1 MQKYAMQRRHT
12 SSGSSSGGGATG
24 NGSGLHVLGCGVVG
38 NGGGGAVGRGVSSGP
53 VPDVAASSYV
63 PMSSSTPAGSTDAS
77 DEEVNQ
83 LLKELECSVNGSN
96 AEAVMRDAVW
106 AIERRALASC
116 DPMSRDLFLEQRI
129 RDVLSELS
137 RTSNPKLLLLAVEF
151 IDALLAVPYTNPQQK
166 FTRLCRSLFIVLHCG
181 LEKPVMEA
189 QRVLKRMLTLDL
201 KFVSLDSPL
210 KSFITKELK
219 DNCELS
225 LIQLHGR
232 AQQTKAPF
240 VAQFLAVML
249 ALAATAEINP
259 RYMAGPLRPHAVQ
272 LATALAGSTDEV
284 LRRAA
289 YDCLVA
295 IFSNTSAMRHNEV
308 VLENRRVLDDAIRS
322 LNTSHNNE
330 SSIISTLQSIR
341 ALISSRGVQF
351 MEKQVPILPQLCVLV
366 TEQHRVSKSHAV
378 RAAVC
383 DLVPVIAETDVLSAV
398 RRTTYCAIIM
408 EPVKNVRD
416 ERNKSLELRNV
427 ATFIKNVGY
436 EVLDT
441 TNRTNLDSIL
451 MRYITRRETQEEC
464 WHILAAICSS
474 HAWSIY
480 KRVLHTSKS
489 GRSIAASF
497 SASKSE
503 APTTAGSTHSV
514 QNASVGSEGT
524 TSARTR
530 SVAPANCVKQQELM
544 QHVDGLVRRC
554 IPHLANAVLSAELV
568 KYVTMIQE
576 HVLPVSAELQAA
588 IENLVDNKL
597 KDNLQDSKRM
607 NFSGGMPNSTR
618 DNFPV
623 STVGSVPLHSKHD
636 AQQQASTFSGP
647 SSTVGRLAQY
657 FLSPATLEAGTGN
670 SNRNVTTSSVRESQ
684 VNVCTRSDGAGNL
697 AGGGHNS
704 SISGVAISATTANT
718 NATTTTTGSVGFVIG
733 SGGSNNMFTHYP
745 VSAPELC
752 IALGLFAKRQITSLQ
767 QLEEVRSSVIHYQ
780 RHQDAQV
787 RQQCS
792 TSVVE
797 ALSQWTYYARQHRT
811 STYSTRVT
819 EIIELYLRHVVMELD
834 PKVRLME
841 VTLLADAVDLRPF
854 LLEQRILKTLM
865 SFLHDTSQVREKTVE
880 LFVVLTQEPRSTPS
894 VEAVQQSLLI
904 LVESY
909 VAVIE
914 YSDDPRSLIRH
925 ISDLQTL
932 AKSSLAPLMDHM
944 HRIFIA
950 FRRHLVDEMVADA
963 IALSILKT
971 TDTILGALMKDEN
984 LMLRNQDDLA
994 ELYAPA
1000 VSILRHSTST
1010 SLSHAAISFLVK
1022 MHAIG
1027 ASPREWNAT
1036 QLHDLLQSITSVYIG
1051 ALNST
1056 DDEVRQVLT
1065 LFGQLGAVD
1074 PSTKPDTAATKKKD
1088 DEAAIQ
1094 DEADLELTYDYT
1106 VIVYRDLSRILDVSL
1121 SEMVCTQVLRTLLQL
1136 VQTTSDR
1143 KDLIGGAHAA
1153 KAVLQIAKRSNDT
1166 PSLRIEAL
1174 HVLAAITSL
1183 RHEKISK
1190 TVLPEIVVLLEQL
1203 WYPQDHAL
1211 FRAVLDVVSALKP
1224 GKLSGKEQAEVW
1236 PWLYPRLVDVALQDH
1251 TESREFC
1258 LRVVDILLH
1267 ASYIPPHCIPVVFP
1281 MLMHFVQQLEQLVE
1295 VRSLSL
1301 CAAIHIVCNL
1311 KAVQHLPALLHA
1323 IRTLTRHCVLSED
1336 LGPRLS
1342 TAMVL
1347 EALKVLAAMCLSG
1360 KSTIVALRECLRDT
1374 EEMSSLGPTISSVAE
1389 SGLDT
1394 TAVMGDQPRSPYLSR
1409 YHPKHQQELGHGNQ
1423 YLDQPDDDRYDT
1435 YPQGQHDI
1443 TLFMKHVEFG
1453 LRTKDNKWREWFAEF
1468 QKNIIMVSPH
1478 PVFRIVVDLFDKHE
1492 PLRRKLFYPSF
1503 KCFYE
1508 SLNAEHMKKV
1518 NEVLHLALRST
1529 DSEVI
1534 SKCLG
1539 LADYLDHNPPDI
1551 KEPVLQQLRYLESND
1566 STTRATTALHS
1577 AQDHQSRTI
1586 SDNFNFES
1594 PVQSL
1599 RSPVESRMGPRNT
1612 MPNLIDNPLV
1622 DLNSGC
1628 QPDKNN
1634 NNNNNNE
1641 ESNGNPNDFTEK
1653 GVDTSRYYH
1662 PNNNRMRR
1670 TMCENSEIAIGFN
1683 PLARPINSTNAQNP
1697 TSPVTYP
1704 LASPIPNSLN
1714 PLFTMD
1720 NLVEAAQRTRMYDKA
1735 ISYLENKVLPVIEKY
1750 RYTSSVPKEALHSLV
1765 LPLAW
1770 LYSKREMQDSVV
1782 GLFRV
1787 IRYKT
1792 ENEDGLNYEL
1802 LQWWDVAQ
1810 RVYAGKVENN
1820 KNFSLVDL
1828 EGYVRTLC
1836 LCGEWEKALHV
1847 VKTASPRLT
1856 QSSAAIAQSGAMAA
1870 WILGEWD
1877 DVKHLKECIPVKEK
1891 VDTALRL
1898 FFENAVYL
1906 HDEFHSKT
1914 DGQAILTC
1922 ADRLCTTITRAKME
1936 VDESLKTLLPL
1947 SYAHAY
1953 ENLTLLQHFT
1963 EMEEQIVYVQSN
1975 SSVFREQL
1983 VERWKSRFAALKPDS
1998 LMPSLRSLMLHSL
2011 VLKPNDMSEMIL
2023 NFCERMGANYP
2034 QLSMWAMSWL
2044 WQGQFPRSSHQ
2055 YQRDYVTSGAF
2066 LSSQPR
2072 VAVVYI
2078 NQIWSEGRRE
2088 EAVRM
2093 MEEFLNGTRPKLE
2106 EQEPLCYG
2114 TAQHRLGMWKQEMR
2128 ADCFWKKDYRQ
2139 EILRHFHEAIRA
2151 LPKSYE
2157 AWHSWGLMNY
2167 RVQQR
2172 DGSITPDE
2180 QHSFVE
2186 AAHQGFVAAICRSA
2200 SPSTALPGVMRLL
2213 QLWVFHNG
2221 ISMLKESVA
2230 DSVFRIPTDYWV
2242 QAIPQLIGHL
2252 SDTRH
2257 DVREVISMI
2266 LRQLC
2271 EVHSQA
2277 VVFPLLVV
2285 FMSDD
2290 GSGGPQ
2296 LRRRELAQSIITVL
2310 PKRIRSDAELVA
2322 RLLIDVSSI
2331 PIEKIRE
2338 HLSAVATVW
2347 NPNAEYEGDAEEVCR
2362 RLQAV
2367 LDIFN
2372 AHRHHLLYTVGD
2384 IGHYVGMV
2392 MEDEKRGDREKASSI
2407 VSQLVD
2413 EITKHITEK
2422 LGKEPQKA
2430 MEPLLNLRNLSIAV
2444 FGEYDI
2450 QYTNFPTIASFSSKL
2465 DVIPSKKR
2473 PRRIRLSGSNGF
2485 IYTYCL
2491 KGNEDIRMDERVMQL
2506 FGMVNVLLSDAH
2518 TPNSA
2523 FIHRFPVIPISNN
2536 VGLLGWVEHANTINN
2551 TICIHRN
2558 TISNVCTHQESGVL
2572 RSYVESFGSWDKLSM
2587 IQRTEVLEY
2596 VMTQPN
2602 CEAVDVARAMWHRSH
2617 TAEQWLERRT
2627 AFTLSLATMS
2637 MVGYI
2642 LGLGDRHLG
2651 NILLSMSTGKIVHID
2666 FGDSFDVG
2674 RLRHVLPETIPF
2686 RLTRMLTNAM
2696 EVFGVDGIFR
2706 SSCTRTQTTLH
2717 KNCDSIMA
2725 LLSAFVHDPIVQHKG
2740 TMKNMMEKSRTQD
2753 IVERIR
2759 NKLRGTEMAVENKD
2773 IVIFNTVLESAR
2785 RPDLWY
2791 MSNAFNDAARRT
2803 LHKSLT
2809 PQQQVSM
2816 LIDEA
2821 TRVENYAALYFGWG
2835 PLW

>member
-1 MQKYAMQRRHT
+1 MQKYPLQRRYPPST
-12 SSGSSSGGGATG
+12 PSCSVVAAGSSGGGSG
-24 NGSGLHVLGCGVVG
+24 GSG
-38 NGGGGAVGRGVSSGP
+38 GGVGRGVSNGP
-53 VPDVAASSYV
+53 VPEVAAASYV
-63 PMSSSTPAGSTDAS
+63 TMSSADATDAS

-83 LLKELECSVNGSN
+83 LLRELECSVEGPN
-96 AEAVMRDAVW
+96 AAAVMRDAVS

-116 DPMSRDLFLEQRI
+116 DSMSRDLFLEQRI

-151 IDALLAVPYTNPQQK
+151 VDALLAVPYTNPQQK

-181 LEKPVMEA
+181 IEKPAKEA
-189 QRVLKRMLTLDL
+189 QRVLKRMLALDL
-201 KFVSLDSPL
+201 QLGSFGPPL

-232 AQQTKAPF
+232 AHQTKAPF
-240 VAQFLAVML
+240 VAQFLSVML
-249 ALAATAEINP
+249 ALSATAEVNA
-259 RYMAGPLRPHAVQ
+259 RYMLGPLRPHAVQ
-272 LATALAGSTDEV
+272 LATALAGSSDEV

-308 VLENRRVLDDAIRS
+308 VLENRRVLADAIRS

-330 SSIISTLQSIR
+330 SSIISTLQSLR
-341 ALISSRGVQF
+341 ALISSRGVHF

-366 TEQHRVSKSHAV
+366 TEQHRVSKSQAV

-427 ATFIKNVGY
+427 ATFIRNVGY
-436 EVLDT
+436 EALDS

-451 MRYITRRETQEEC
+451 MRYVARRETQEEC
-464 WHILAAICSS
+464 WHILAAICSRQVQ
-474 HAWSIY
+474 AAL
-480 KRVLHTSKS
+480 RQVVQR
-489 GRSIAASF
+489 GRSGWSVCASF

-503 APTTAGSTHSV
+503 SPNLAESVYSIQNLSLGSDG
-514 QNASVGSEGT
+514 A
-524 TSARTR
+524 TSALPKA
-530 SVAPANCVKQQELM
+530 VFHANAMKQQEIV

-568 KYVTMIQE
+568 KYLTMIQQ
-576 HVLPVSAELQAA
+576 HVLTVSTELQAA
-588 IENLVDNKL
+588 LDALVDSKL
-597 KDNLQDSKRM
+597 RDNAQDSRRAGLDAGRR
-607 NFSGGMPNSTR
+607 SATR
-618 DNFPV
+618 DGRHA
-623 STVGSVPLHSKHD
+623 SSLGAHPLPTPQG
-636 AQQQASTFSGP
+636 APQASTFSGP

-657 FLSPATLEAGTGN
+657 FLPPAAFEAGSSASPRSVTSGVEGESQLDLSLRSDSGTN
-670 SNRNVTTSSVRESQ
+670 TTSGGQNAPTNGAAAAATGGVGNASGTSLT
-684 VNVCTRSDGAGNL
+684 TRYA
-697 AGGGHNS
+697 
-704 SISGVAISATTANT
+704 VT
-718 NATTTTTGSVGFVIG
+718 
-733 SGGSNNMFTHYP
+733 P
-745 VSAPELC
+745 PELC
-752 IALGLFAKRQITSLQ
+752 IALELFAKRQITSVQ
-767 QLEEVRSSVIHYQ
+767 QLEEVRASGVFYQ

-792 TSVVE
+792 ISVVE
-797 ALSQWTYYARQHRT
+797 ALSQWTCYAKQHRT

-819 EIIELYLRHVVMELD
+819 EIIELYLKHVVLELD

-841 VTLLADAVDLRPF
+841 VTILADAVELRPF

-865 SFLHDTSQVREKTVE
+865 SLLHDTSRVREKTVE
-880 LFVVLTQEPRSTPS
+880 LFVLLTQEPRNTPS
-894 VEAVQQSLLI
+894 LELVQQSLLTM
-904 LVESY
+904 VESY
-909 VAVIE
+909 VTVLE
-914 YSDDPRSLIRH
+914 YSADPQTLICH
-925 ISDLQTL
+925 TSDLQTL
-932 AKSSLAPLMDHM
+932 AKFSLAPLNAHM
-944 HRIFIA
+944 HRIFSA
-950 FRRHLVDEMVADA
+950 FRGHLVDEMVADA
-963 IALSILKT
+963 IALAILKT
-971 TDTILGALMKDEN
+971 TDTIVGALIKDEAM
-984 LMLRNQDDLA
+984 MLQNQDDVA
-994 ELYAPA
+994 ELYAP
-1000 VSILRHSTST
+1000 VVTVLRRSTST
-1010 SLSHAAISFLVK
+1010 SLSHAAIGLLVK

-1036 QLHDLLQSITSVYIG
+1036 QLHELLQSITSVYIG
-1051 ALNST
+1051 VVNST
-1056 DDEVRQVLT
+1056 EVELEQVLT

-1074 PSTKPDTAATKKKD
+1074 PATKPDTAATKKKN

-1094 DEADLELTYDYT
+1094 DEADLELTYDYA
-1106 VIVYRDLSRILDVSL
+1106 VIVYRDLSRMLDVGL
-1121 SEMVCTQVLRTLLQL
+1121 SEMVCTQTLRTLLHL
-1136 VQTTSDR
+1136 VQTTTD
-1143 KDLIGGAHAA
+1143 KKNIIGGVHAA
-1153 KAVLQIAKRSNDT
+1153 KAVLQIAKRSNDS

-1174 HVLAAITSL
+1174 HILAAITSL
-1183 RHEKISK
+1183 RYEKISK
-1190 TVLPEIVVLLEQL
+1190 KLLPEIVVLLEQL

-1258 LRVVDILLH
+1258 LRVVNVVLH
-1267 ASYIPPHCIPVVFP
+1267 ATYIPPHCIPVVFP
-1281 MLMHFVQQLEQLVE
+1281 MLTQFVQQLEQLVE
-1295 VRSLSL
+1295 VRSVSL
-1301 CAAIHIVCNL
+1301 CACIHVVCNL

-1323 IRTLTRHCVLSED
+1323 IRILTRHCVLSED

-1342 TAMVL
+1342 TAMVRD
-1347 EALKVLAAMCLSG
+1347 ALRVLAAMCLSG
-1360 KSTIVALRECLRDT
+1360 NATIGALRERLRDT
-1374 EEMSSLGPTISSVAE
+1374 EEANSTGPTTSSAAG
-1389 SGLDT
+1389 SGTDIAGAAGELP
-1394 TAVMGDQPRSPYLSR
+1394 ASPYVSR
-1409 YHPKHQQELGHGNQ
+1409 YQQHPRELQRGSH
-1423 YLDQPDDDRYDT
+1423 YLDQPDEDRYDG
-1435 YPQGQHDI
+1435 YPPGHQDT

-1453 LRTKDNKWREWFAEF
+1453 LRTRDNKWREWFAEF
-1468 QKNIIMVSPH
+1468 QKNILLVSPH
-1478 PVFRIVVDLFDKHE
+1478 PAFRVVVDLFDKHE
-1492 PLRRKLFYPSF
+1492 PLRRKLFHPSF

-1508 SLNAEHMKKV
+1508 SLNAEQMKKV
-1518 NEVLHLALRST
+1518 NEVLNLALRCS
-1529 DSEVI
+1529 DSEVV

-1539 LADYLDHNPPDI
+1539 LAGYLDHNPPRI

-1566 STTRATTALHS
+1566 GFTRATTALHS
-1577 AQDHQSRTI
+1577 AQEHQSRPL

-1599 RSPVESRMGPRNT
+1599 RSPVDARMEPRNAT
-1612 MPNLIDNPLV
+1612 SNLMDGPLGGLTSGRQTDLGSNTNKSSSNFGDSGV
-1622 DLNSGC
+1622 DAGADTDAARHNT
-1628 QPDKNN
+1628 QNN
-1634 NNNNNNE
+1634 NHNHN
-1641 ESNGNPNDFTEK
+1641 K
-1653 GVDTSRYYH
+1653 G
-1662 PNNNRMRR
+1662 MQRR
-1670 TMCENSEIAIGFN
+1670 ACENSEIGSEFH
-1683 PLARPINSTNAQNP
+1683 PLARQI
-1697 TSPVTYP
+1697 TSPTQQGPNSPGSCPRV
-1704 LASPIPNSLN
+1704 SPIPNSVN
-1714 PLFTMD
+1714 PLFTTD
-1720 NLVEAAQRTRMYDKA
+1720 SLVEAAQRARMYDKA

-1750 RYTSSVPKEALHSLV
+1750 RYTSSVPKEAVHSLV
-1765 LPLAW
+1765 LPIAW

-1787 IRYKT
+1787 LRYKT
-1792 ENEDGLNYEL
+1792 EKEDGLNYEL

-1820 KNFSLVDL
+1820 KKCSLVDL

-1847 VKTASPRLT
+1847 VKTASPQLT
-1856 QSSAAIAQSGAMAA
+1856 RSSAAIAQSGAMAA

-1877 DVKHLKECIPVKEK
+1877 DVRQLKECIPVKEK
-1891 VDTALRL
+1891 VDTAVRL
-1898 FFENAVYL
+1898 FFENAVCL
-1906 HDEFHSKT
+1906 HDAFHRKSGGHITVMSADALHAIIRKSKM
-1914 DGQAILTC
+1914 G
-1922 ADRLCTTITRAKME
+1922 

-1963 EMEEQIVYVQSN
+1963 EMEEQVAYVQAE

-1983 VERWKSRFAALKPDS
+1983 LERWKRRFAALKPDS

-2011 VLKPNDMSEMIL
+2011 VLQPTEMSEMIL
-2023 NFCERMGANYP
+2023 NFCERMGTNYP

-2044 WQGQFPRSSHQ
+2044 QQGHFPRSSPEET
-2055 YQRDYVTSGAF
+2055 RDHVSAAALLT
-2066 LSSQPR
+2066 SQPR

-2078 NQIWSEGRRE
+2078 SQIWSEGRRHQ
-2088 EAVRM
+2088 AVRM
-2093 MEEFLNGTRPKLE
+2093 MEEFLNETQPRLE
-2106 EQEPLCYG
+2106 EDEPLCYG
-2114 TAQHRLGMWKQEMR
+2114 TAQHRLGTWKQEVL
-2128 ADCFWKKDYRQ
+2128 ADCFWKSDYRQ
-2139 EILRHFHEAIRA
+2139 ELLRHFHEAIRA

-2172 DGSITPDE
+2172 DSSLTTEE
-2180 QHSFVE
+2180 QHRFVE
-2186 AAHQGFVAAICRSA
+2186 AAHQGFVAAICRST
-2200 SPSTALPGVMRLL
+2200 SPATALPGVMRLL

-2221 ISMLKESVA
+2221 MSMLKESMA

-2252 SDTRH
+2252 SDRRH

-2271 EVHSQA
+2271 EEHAQA

-2290 GSGGPQ
+2290 CSGGQQ
-2296 LRRRELAQSIITVL
+2296 LRRRELAQSIITAL
-2310 PKRIRSDAELVA
+2310 PKRIRSDARLVA
-2322 RLLIDVSSI
+2322 KLLVDVSAI

-2338 HLSAVATVW
+2338 HLSAVAAVW
-2347 NPNAEYEGDAEEVCR
+2347 NPNAEYEGDSEEVCR

-2367 LDIFN
+2367 LEIFN

-2384 IGHYVGMV
+2384 VGHYVDV
-2392 MEDEKRGDREKASSI
+2392 VLEDERRGDREKASSI
-2407 VSQLVD
+2407 VGQLLD
-2413 EITKHITEK
+2413 EITKHIAEK
-2422 LGKEPQKA
+2422 LGNEPQKA
-2430 MEPLLNLRNLSIAV
+2430 MEPLLSLRNLSIAV

-2506 FGMVNVLLSDAH
+2506 FGMVNVLLSNTHAS
-2518 TPNSA
+2518 NSA

-2536 VGLLGWVEHANTINN
+2536 VGLLGWVENANTINN
-2551 TICIHRN
+2551 TICMHRS
-2558 TISNVCTHQESGVL
+2558 TISNLCTHQESSTL

-2617 TAEQWLERRT
+2617 TAEEWLERRT
-2627 AFTLSLATMS
+2627 AFTHSLATMS
-2637 MVGYI
+2637 MVGYV

-2717 KNCDSIMA
+2717 RNCDSIMA
-2725 LLSAFVHDPIVQHKG
+2725 LLSAFVYDPIVQHKG
-2740 TMKNMMEKSRTQD
+2740 TMKSMMEKGRTPQD
-2753 IVERIR
+2753 IAERIR
-2759 NKLRGTEMAVENKD
+2759 NKLRGREMAVD
-2773 IVIFNTVLESAR
+2773 QRDMVIFNTVLESAR
-2785 RPDLWY
+2785 RPDLLY

-2803 LHKSLT
+2803 LAKSLT
-2809 PQQQVSM
+2809 PPQQVAM